1 MGIVRITLRLY
12 RMHDLDIITFVETH
26 KLDFRKAMYCALKAF
41 SKGEVFVIDIPPKRE
56 EGSELDLRRVYS
68 LMMYLDTERD
78 KEVIEMLSKIKE
90 GCRNNFMKNLLRLYL
105 CHPMSEV
112 FLNHEEEDA
121 YFAEKFMIFK
131 QGKRITDAGS
141 EVKIRKSNKKL
152 IGGKNTTDIE
162 DSKKDEA
169 LRHEHDKNNSEEKEM
184 AEDNAMSIQKVQTFE
199 QDAVNTDE
207 NDNMPDNDSDEDITA
222 MFSSMI
228 D

>member
-1 MGIVRITLRLY
+1 
-12 RMHDLDIITFVETH
+12 
-26 KLDFRKAMYCALKAF
+26 
-41 SKGEVFVIDIPPKRE
+41 
-56 EGSELDLRRVYS
+56 
-68 LMMYLDTERD
+68 MMYLDTERD